1 MVCGGSHSA
10 VFSRFPEIVLL
21 NTGVRIMIK
30 RVFLCDFILC
40 SFSLSAANGGNGGD
54 GGNGADGGNGS
65 DGGSADNTPGRS
77 GCPGGT
83 APDKSGKFY
92 LPGTHE
98 QCNPGKQDALR
109 AR

>member
-1 MVCGGSHSA
+1 
-10 VFSRFPEIVLL
+10 
-21 NTGVRIMIK
+21 MIK
-30 RVFLCDFILC
+30 RIFLCAFMLF
-40 SFSLSAANGGNGGD
+40 SFSVSAAN
-54 GGNGADGGNGS
+54 GGNGS
-65 DGGSADNTPGRS
+65 DGGSANNTPGRS

-83 APDKSGKFY
+83 APDKAGKFY

>member
-30 RVFLCDFILC
+30 RVFLCAFMLC
-40 SFSLSAANGGNGGD
+40 SFSVSAANGGNGGD